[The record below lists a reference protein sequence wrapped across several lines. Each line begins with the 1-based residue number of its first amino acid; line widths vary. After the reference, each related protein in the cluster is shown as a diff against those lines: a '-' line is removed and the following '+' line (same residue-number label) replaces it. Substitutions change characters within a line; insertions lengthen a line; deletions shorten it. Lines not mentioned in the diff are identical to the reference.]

1 LLLQTGRLLPILG
14 HCRSPLSPYVDF
26 RGVGRNGQPA
36 VADAPARQR
45 WGRRNVTVGAILKGK
60 DPAVVS
66 VLPSASVLEIA
77 AIISARRIGAV
88 LVLNDDG
95 GVAGIVSE
103 RDVVKALAN
112 HAGKVIDMRA
122 DDLMTRN
129 VITATPKTTVDE
141 AMEIMDAGYFRH
153 LPVLENGKL
162 AGIISIRDL
171 VKYRIMLHEHDVDS
185 LKQYIARQ
193 V

>member
-1 LLLQTGRLLPILG
+1 M
-14 HCRSPLSPYVDF
+14 
-26 RGVGRNGQPA
+26 
-36 VADAPARQR
+36 
-45 WGRRNVTVGAILKGK
+45 TVGALLRNK
-60 DPAVVS
+60 DRSVVS
-66 VLPSASVLEIA
+66 VEPSATVLEIA
-77 AIISARRIGAV
+77 NIITSRRIGAV
-88 LVLNDDG
+88 LVLDGNG

-112 HAGKVIDMRA
+112 NAGKVVDMRA

-129 VITATPKTTVDE
+129 VTTATFQTTVDE

-153 LPVLENGKL
+153 LPVIDDGKL

-185 LKQYIARQ
+185 LKAYIART